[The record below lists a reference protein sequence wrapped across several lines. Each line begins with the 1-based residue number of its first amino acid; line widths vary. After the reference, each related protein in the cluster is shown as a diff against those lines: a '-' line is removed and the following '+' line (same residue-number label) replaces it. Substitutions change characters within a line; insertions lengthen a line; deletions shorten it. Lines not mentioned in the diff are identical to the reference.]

1 VKTDI
6 KEQMAAEDPDKVL
19 AELEQKQAI
28 DIVTRAAYAYANG
41 HENAREI
48 LRAVTIVRKRK
59 GKR

>member
-1 VKTDI
+1 
-6 KEQMAAEDPDKVL
+6 MAAEDPDKVL